1 MLVRPDATYLDE
13 ATKQAARIFPAGS
26 TWLNFQSRMPAT
38 EVFMDSIVDPAV
50 GIAGDL
56 ALRTFANAEWQN
68 WTSSIQI
75 MTFELATR
83 IGVPMLD
90 NQPMGRAIASIY
102 NTLPVSIATF
112 QDLDDPLTVVPAL
125 LDNLGALVIQQLA
138 GSTNMIAQVFAQILA
153 SAVWAVNVVASVKA
167 DLLEK
172 DVPLPPLQAIEPAT
186 DTWQV
191 NRVFEVI
198 RKQGKGDVQLPD
210 GSLALASSADYSSLF
225 MPAYTPDKPWK
236 IQWRD
241 SGIAA
246 QQGDPQMAH
255 APRGETEYKFDI
267 GDGSTFGFMPGTG
280 VMLRVLQSSYRFYG
294 TMRGNPVDR
303 FVLRCRAV
311 DRGCWK
317 TAQAFDGSRDCR
329 QCVTAESVWPVKGLG
344 WAYAGLALNVTTP
357 GENVGAFYSS
367 TNKLIGTILDMA
379 TRPGP
384 LLYTVEWFSVHESWK
399 ACFERF
405 WEFARSYWT
414 AYHGWGWRGLIS
426 RLATLMVAFE
436 DSEGEMHLGGRLP
449 AMPASLVASP
459 REDPK
464 FAVDFEHSIFNRV
477 IAPYCVGVG
486 KLQRYHLNTLD
497 VAYVPPGAGALY
509 NPDGSMRQTAL
520 AREFVKSRAEL
531 LDSTKR
537 MLVDLRQVA
546 DPVYR
551 NELLRKGVKLSP
563 INPVLQGSP
572 GGGAKLLQP
581 DLAPPRALS
590 RPKAVRA
597 PLLAGMNELAQKR
610 PARAE
615 LGANAPSNTNAKA
628 IGIAVVAGLA
638 ATLGGAA
645 MLGARRPT
653 DDAD

>member
-56 ALRTFANAEWQN
+56 ALRAFANAEWQN

-112 QDLDDPLTVVPAL
+112 QDLEDPLTVVPAL

-138 GSTNMIAQVFAQILA
+138 GSTNMIAQVFAQVLA

-225 MPAYTPDKPWK
+225 MPAYAANKPWK

-280 VMLRVLQSSYRFYG
+280 VMLRVLQASHRFYG

-303 FVLRCRAV
+303 YVLRCRAV

-317 TAQAFDGSRDCR
+317 TARAFDGSRDCR
-329 QCVTAESVWPVKGLG
+329 QCVTAESVWPVKGVG
-344 WAYAGLALNVTTP
+344 WAYAGLPLNVTTP

-384 LLYTVEWFSVHESWK
+384 LLYTIEWFQVHAAWK
-399 ACFERF
+399 ASFEHF
-405 WEFARSYWT
+405 WEFMRSYWT
-414 AYHGWGWRGLIS
+414 AYHGWGWRGLLS
-426 RLATLMVAFE
+426 RLATLMVALE
-436 DSEGEMHLGGRLP
+436 DKDGELRLGGRLP
-449 AMPASLVASP
+449 AMTRSLVASP
-459 REDPK
+459 RDDAK
-464 FAVDFEHSIFNRV
+464 FSVGFDQSIFARV
-477 IAPYCVGVG
+477 IDPYCADAA
-486 KLQRYHLNTLD
+486 KLQRYYLHTTE

-509 NPDGSMRQTAL
+509 FEDGSLRSNPL
-520 AREFVKSRAEL
+520 AREFVKARAEL

-537 MLVDLRQVA
+537 MTVDLRRVV
-546 DPVYR
+546 DPEYR
-551 NELLRKGVKLSP
+551 RELMRKGVKLSP
-563 INPVLQGSP
+563 VNPVLQGSP
-572 GGGAKLLQP
+572 GMGTQVLQP
-581 DLAPPRALS
+581 DIPPPRALS
-590 RPKAVRA
+590 RPKAVRVPSVA
-597 PLLAGMNELAQKR
+597 SMNELAQKR
-610 PARAE
+610 PPRAN
-615 LGANAPSNTNAKA
+615 LGANASTNSTATA
-628 IGIAVVAGLA
+628 LGVAVAAGLA
-638 ATLGGAA
+638 ATLGGALVLRA
-645 MLGARRPT
+645 TRD